1 MNDDRDYA
9 KPGPG
14 EPDLLALSALVD
26 NELSAAERAATLE
39 RLAVDTDAARR
50 VADYRAQNAALKALF
65 AMPTTTRCLVLRRRV
80 PWWQRAGVAAAWL
93 SVGIMLGPLLGP
105 TLGSVSGLVL
115 GSAPNWMASRLSTDQ
130 VAFAQR
136 ANIAYAVYA
145 PDQRHPVEVAADEKA
160 QLVTWL
166 SRRLDR
172 SLVVP
177 SLQEYGYALVGGRL
191 LPGETGPAAQ
201 FMYQNTAGE
210 RLTLYVAQFSR
221 DTAAVGLL
229 SDGGRNTF
237 YWANQGMGYAL
248 SGQVPETHLRPIAL
262 DVCGALGGHPE
273 AWR

>member
-14 EPDLLALSALVD
+14 EPDLRALSALVD
-26 NELSAAERAATLE
+26 DELSDAERAATLE
-39 RLAVDTDAARR
+39 RLAVDADAARR
-50 VADYRAQNAALKALF
+50 VAHYRAQNAALKALF
-65 AMPTTTRCLVLRRRV
+65 AMPQETTRCLVLRRRV

-93 SVGIMLGPLLGP
+93 SVGIL
-105 TLGSVSGLVL
+105 LGSVLGLA
-115 GSAPNWMASRLSTDQ
+115 SNWMAPRLSTDQ
-130 VAFAQR
+130 VALAQR

-145 PDQRHPVEVAADEKA
+145 PEQRHPVEVAADEKA

-177 SLQEYGYALVGGRL
+177 SLQEYGYVLVGGRL
-191 LPGETGPAAQ
+191 LPGEAGPAAQ
-201 FMYQNTAGE
+201 FMYQNAAGE
-210 RLTLYVAQFSR
+210 RLTLYVTQFSR
-221 DTAAVGLL
+221 DTAAVRLL

-273 AWR
+273 SWR

>member
-14 EPDLLALSALVD
+14 EPDLRALSALVD
-26 NELSAAERAATLE
+26 DELSDAERAATLE
-39 RLAVDTDAARR
+39 RLAVDADAARR
-50 VADYRAQNAALKALF
+50 VAHYRAQNAALKALF
-65 AMPTTTRCLVLRRRV
+65 AMPQETTRCLVLHRRV

-93 SVGIMLGPLLGP
+93 SVGIMLGSA
-105 TLGSVSGLVL
+105 LGSVLGLT
-115 GSAPNWMASRLSTDQ
+115 PNWILPSLSADQ

-145 PDQRHPVEVAADEKA
+145 PEQRHPVEVAANEKEKA
-160 QLVTWL
+160 QLVSWL

-191 LPGETGPAAQ
+191 LPGEAGPAAQ
-201 FMYQNTAGE
+201 FMYQNAAGE
-210 RLTLYVAQFSR
+210 RLTLYVTQFSR

-273 AWR
+273 SWR